1 MAFDVRRTQPKL
13 NRRETWV
20 QHLAEGNSIF
30 ESSTGNKDTF
40 QSERRPGQLN
50 WISAGLLSWKP
61 LVQIP
66 GGPTLRV
73 LKQL

>member
-30 ESSTGNKDTF
+30 ESSQLDKRRSTKLEAASSNPSRTNTQGLKTT
-40 QSERRPGQLN
+40 SEK
-50 WISAGLLSWKP
+50 SAALS
-61 LVQIP
+61 L
-66 GGPTLRV
+66 
-73 LKQL
+73 

>member
-30 ESSTGNKDTF
+30 ESSTGNKNTF
-40 QSERRPGQLN
+40 QSERR
-50 WISAGLLSWKP
+50 
-61 LVQIP
+61 LVSSI
-66 GGPTLRV
+66 G
-73 LKQL
+73 